1 MRCLLKAASLILVAL
16 PLAAPAAGQSILVL
30 DASGSMWG
38 AVKGKP
44 KVEIAREAVASM
56 LKTWPSDEPLGL
68 IAYGHRRKGDCA
80 DIELIS
86 KPQPLDTARFSGLV
100 TGLQAKGMTPI
111 TASVRLA
118 AEQLKSSEQKA
129 TVILVSDGEETCKA
143 DPCALGR
150 ELENAGVDFTAHV
163 IGFDLPEGPAR
174 EQLQC
179 LAGSTGG
186 RYIEA
191 RDAGELHQA
200 LGEIAQAPAA
210 PAKTEDPWFNE
221 GCTLFD
227 QPNYAG
233 NRFQLGGDAGLQFR
247 KLPDGW
253 DRRFKSMHC
262 EPGCSV
268 LVFTEPDFYGQ
279 SWSFD
284 RSYPNV
290 AKGVDG
296 WDDWHAMGSA
306 EIGCAAATP

>member
-1 MRCLLKAASLILVAL
+1 MSAPEDGGGSGGTPADGADPPRERGDESTERTIPDA
-16 PLAAPAAGQSILVL
+16 PAPAA
-30 DASGSMWG
+30 
-38 AVKGKP
+38 
-44 KVEIAREAVASM
+44 
-56 LKTWPSDEPLGL
+56 
-68 IAYGHRRKGDCA
+68 
-80 DIELIS
+80 
-86 KPQPLDTARFSGLV
+86 
-100 TGLQAKGMTPI
+100 
-111 TASVRLA
+111 A
-118 AEQLKSSEQKA
+118 AEA
-129 TVILVSDGEETCKA
+129 A
-143 DPCALGR
+143 AAP
-150 ELENAGVDFTAHV
+150 VD
-163 IGFDLPEGPAR
+163 
-174 EQLQC
+174 
-179 LAGSTGG
+179 
-186 RYIEA
+186 
-191 RDAGELHQA
+191 
-200 LGEIAQAPAA
+200 A
-210 PAKTEDPWFNE
+210 PAKAEDPWFNE